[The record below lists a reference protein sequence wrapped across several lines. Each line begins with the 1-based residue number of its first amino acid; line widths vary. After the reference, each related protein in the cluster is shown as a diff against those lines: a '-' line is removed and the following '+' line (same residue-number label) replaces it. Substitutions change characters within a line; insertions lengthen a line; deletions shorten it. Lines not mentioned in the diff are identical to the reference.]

1 MQRKKAQASYAEKK
15 IIGDYCSHI
24 HDHYDVIKGA
34 HGVGCKKGEEYN
46 KQISLNAGDRQAD
59 IVAGDIENGEVI
71 VKEIVEVEMC
81 NGTFDRDQVRELH
94 DHCKSNQVE
103 FTLIIPEEQYDEYKK
118 DIYSCLC
125 MRRRGEAVFINYL
138 TYSTTTFKEMLDF
151 KLYCS

>member
-59 IVAGDIENGEVI
+59 IVAGDIDKVDVI
-71 VKEIVEVEMC
+71 VKELAEVEMC
-81 NGTFDRDQVRELH
+81 NATSNCEQVREIH
-94 DHCKSNQVE
+94 DYCKNNRIK
-103 FTLIIPEEQYDEYKK
+103 FTLIIPAEQYDEY
-118 DIYSCLC
+118 IQQTYSCL
-125 MRRRGEAVFINYL
+125 
-138 TYSTTTFKEMLDF
+138 YSG
-151 KLYCS
+151 